1 MQHQLSE
8 EQRVLL
14 LLPTRTYRA
23 TDFLAAALKLN
34 VEVVIASEEAA
45 TTADLSPRHTLVLDF
60 STPSQ
65 ATQTIVEFADN
76 YPIAAIIGVD
86 DDTTLL
92 ATTASEALGIPHNP
106 VDSAKATRNKYLL
119 RHTLAT
125 NGVSGPAYQRFSI
138 EDNPAEIAAQI
149 GTDTYVSFPCII
161 KPLSLSASRGVI
173 RADTP
178 AEFIEAFQRTAK
190 LLRTLQASTIPSVSH
205 QNTSLQRSGRRLER
219 KTPQESNLRSLS
231 ARKIKKP
238 AQYLL
243 VEDYIPGIEVA
254 LEGILLDG
262 ELKTLALFDK
272 PDPLE
277 GPFFEETLYVTPSRL
292 SMEVQ
297 EALHQA
303 TAEAAHALGL
313 KHGPTHAE
321 LRYNDKG
328 AHLIEIAAR
337 TIGGLCARTLRFG
350 TGMSLEELVIRH
362 AIGQQ
367 VEELHREQQAAGV
380 MMIPVPK
387 AGILG
392 EVRGKTAA
400 HCVDGIVEVN
410 ITIPIG
416 GEVVPLPEG
425 ARYLGFIF
433 ARAETPETVEAAL
446 REAHRQLKFVILA

>member
-1 MQHQLSE
+1 MQHQPLE
-8 EQRVLL
+8 KPRILL

-23 TDFLAAALKLN
+23 ADFLEAASKLD
-34 VEVVIASEEAA
+34 VEVIVASEEEA
-45 TTADLSPRHTLVLDF
+45 TMADLSPRHTLVLDF
-60 STPSQ
+60 SAPTAASQ
-65 ATQTIVEFADN
+65 AILEFDAT
-76 YPIAAIIGVD
+76 YPLAAIVGVD

-92 ATTASEALGIPHNP
+92 ATTASEALGLPHNP
-106 VDSAKATRNKYLL
+106 VASAKATRNKYLL
-119 RHTLAT
+119 RHTLST
-125 NGVSGPAYQRFSI
+125 NGVSVPAYQRFSI
-138 EDNPAEIAAQI
+138 YDDPTEIVGVGSPNPDS
-149 GTDTYVSFPCII
+149 TDTQVDFPCVI

-178 AEFIEAFQRTAK
+178 AEFIDAFQRTTK
-190 LLRTLQASTIPSVSH
+190 LLHTLKNATEDNSQTHAS
-205 QNTSLQRSGRRLER
+205 
-219 KTPQESNLRSLS
+219 
-231 ARKIKKP
+231 
-238 AQYLL
+238 QYLL

-277 GPFFEETLYVTPSRL
+277 GPFFEETLYITPSRL
-292 SMEVQ
+292 PPDVQ
-297 EALHQA
+297 DALHRA
-303 TAEAAHALGL
+303 TAEAATALGL
-313 KHGPTHAE
+313 QHGPVHAE

-362 AIGQQ
+362 AIGQP
-367 VEELHREQQAAGV
+367 VEALQREQQAAGV

-400 HCVDGIVEVN
+400 HRIDGIVEVN

-433 ARAETPETVEAAL
+433 ARAETPERVEKAL
-446 REAHRQLKFVILA
+446 REAHQRLEFMILPCRRGL

>member
-8 EQRVLL
+8 EPRVLL

-23 TDFLAAALKLN
+23 TDFLEAALKLN
-34 VEVVIASEEAA
+34 VEVVVASEEAA

-60 STPSQ
+60 SAPTV
-65 ATQTIVEFADN
+65 ATQIIVEFAET
-76 YPIAAIIGVD
+76 YPIAAIVGVD

-92 ATTASEALGIPHNP
+92 ATAASEALGLPHNP

-125 NGVSGPAYQRFSI
+125 NGVSVPAYQRVSI
-138 EDNPAEIAAQI
+138 HDDAAEIAAKL
-149 GTDTYVSFPCII
+149 GTDTHVSFPCII

-178 AEFIEAFQRTAK
+178 AEFVEAFQRTTK
-190 LLRTLQASTIPSVSH
+190 LLHAL
-205 QNTSLQRSGRRLER
+205 
-219 KTPQESNLRSLS
+219 QESTDP
-231 ARKIKKP
+231 P

-254 LEGILLDG
+254 LEGMLLDG

-292 SMEVQ
+292 SMEIQ
-297 EALHQA
+297 AALHRA
-303 TAEAAHALGL
+303 TVEAADALGL
-313 KHGPTHAE
+313 RHGPIHAE
-321 LRYNDKG
+321 LRYNDTG
-328 AHLIEIAAR
+328 AHLIEVAAR

-367 VEELHREQQAAGV
+367 VEELQREQQAAGV

-433 ARAETPETVEAAL
+433 ARAETPEAVESAL
-446 REAHRQLKFVILA
+446 REAHRQLEFVILA

>member
-1 MQHQLSE
+1 MQHQSLE
-8 EQRVLL
+8 KTRVLL

-23 TDFLAAALKLN
+23 TDFLEAALKLN
-34 VEVVIASEEAA
+34 VEVVVASEEAA

-60 STPSQ
+60 SAPTA
-65 ATQTIVEFADN
+65 ATQAIVEFSET
-76 YPIAAIIGVD
+76 YPIAAIVGVD

-92 ATTASEALGIPHNP
+92 ATAASEALGLPHNP
-106 VDSAKATRNKYLL
+106 IDSAKATRNKYRL

-125 NGVSGPAYQRFSI
+125 NGVSVPAYQRFSI
-138 EDNPAEIAAQI
+138 HDDAAVIAARL
-149 GTDTYVSFPCII
+149 GTETQVGFPCVI

-178 AEFIEAFQRTAK
+178 TEFIEAFQRTTK
-190 LLRTLQASTIPSVSH
+190 LLHTLQ
-205 QNTSLQRSGRRLER
+205 
-219 KTPQESNLRSLS
+219 ESDDP
-231 ARKIKKP
+231 P

-292 SMEVQ
+292 SMDIQ
-297 EALHQA
+297 EALHRA
-303 TAEAAHALGL
+303 TAEAADALGL
-313 KHGPTHAE
+313 RHGPIHAE

-362 AIGQQ
+362 AIGQP
-367 VEELHREQQAAGV
+367 VEALQREQHAAGV

-433 ARAETPETVEAAL
+433 ARAETPEVVEAAL
-446 REAHRQLKFVILA
+446 REAHRRLEFVILP

>member
-1 MQHQLSE
+1 MQHQPLE
-8 EQRVLL
+8 KPRVLL

-23 TDFLAAALKLN
+23 SDFLEAASKLD
-34 VEVVIASEEAA
+34 VEIVVASEEAA

-60 STPSQ
+60 S
-65 ATQTIVEFADN
+65 A
-76 YPIAAIIGVD
+76 PIAATQAILEFTDTHPLAAIVGVD

-92 ATTASEALGIPHNP
+92 ATTASEALGLPHNP
-106 VDSAKATRNKYLL
+106 VASAKATRNKYLL

-125 NGVSGPAYQRFSI
+125 NGVSVPAYQRFSI
-138 EDNPAEIAAQI
+138 YDDPAEIVRTQFD
-149 GTDTYVSFPCII
+149 TDAHLSFPCVI

-173 RADTP
+173 RTDTP
-178 AEFIEAFQRTAK
+178 DEFIKAFQRTTK
-190 LLRTLQASTIPSVSH
+190 LLHTLKDTTEVSSQTHAS
-205 QNTSLQRSGRRLER
+205 
-219 KTPQESNLRSLS
+219 
-231 ARKIKKP
+231 
-238 AQYLL
+238 QYLL

-254 LEGILLDG
+254 LEGIRLDG

-277 GPFFEETLYVTPSRL
+277 GPFFEETLYITPSRL
-292 SMEVQ
+292 SADIQ
-297 EALHQA
+297 AALHNA
-303 TAEAAHALGL
+303 TAEAANALGL
-313 KHGPTHAE
+313 RHGPVHAE
-321 LRYNDKG
+321 LRYNDNG

-362 AIGQQ
+362 AIGQP
-367 VEELHREQQAAGV
+367 VETLQREQQAAGV

-392 EVRGKTAA
+392 EVRGKTSAY
-400 HCVDGIVEVN
+400 HVDGIVEVN

-433 ARAETPETVEAAL
+433 ARAETPEAVEAAL
-446 REAHRQLKFVILA
+446 REAHRRLEFVIFP

>member
-8 EQRVLL
+8 EPRVLL

-23 TDFLAAALKLN
+23 TDFLEAALKLN
-34 VEVVIASEEAA
+34 VEVVVASEEAA

-60 STPSQ
+60 SAPTV
-65 ATQTIVEFADN
+65 ATQIIVEFSET
-76 YPIAAIIGVD
+76 YPIAAIVGVD

-92 ATTASEALGIPHNP
+92 ATAALEALGLPHNP

-125 NGVSGPAYQRFSI
+125 NGVSVPAYQRVSI
-138 EDNPAEIAAQI
+138 HDDAAEIAAKL
-149 GTDTYVSFPCII
+149 GTDTHVSFPCII

-178 AEFIEAFQRTAK
+178 AEFVEAFQRTTK
-190 LLRTLQASTIPSVSH
+190 LLHAL
-205 QNTSLQRSGRRLER
+205 
-219 KTPQESNLRSLS
+219 QESTDP
-231 ARKIKKP
+231 P

-254 LEGILLDG
+254 LEGMLLDG

-292 SMEVQ
+292 SMEIQ
-297 EALHQA
+297 AALHRA
-303 TAEAAHALGL
+303 TVEAADALGL
-313 KHGPTHAE
+313 IHGPIHAE
-321 LRYNDKG
+321 LRYNDTG

-367 VEELHREQQAAGV
+367 VEELQREQQAAGV

-400 HCVDGIVEVN
+400 YCVDGIVEVN

-433 ARAETPETVEAAL
+433 ARAETPEAVEVAL
-446 REAHRQLKFVILA
+446 REAHRQLEFVILA

>member
-1 MQHQLSE
+1 MPAYIIQWLRKRTYPQSCRNLPDPIVKHSGTMSRFNSLKE
-8 EQRVLL
+8 PRVLL

-23 TDFLAAALKLN
+23 TDFLEAALKLN
-34 VEVVIASEEAA
+34 VEVVVASEETA
-45 TTADLSPRHTLVLDF
+45 TTANLSPRHSLVLDF
-60 STPSQ
+60 SAPAA
-65 ATQTIVEFADN
+65 ATQTIVEFAETH
-76 YPIAAIIGVD
+76 PITAIVGVD

-92 ATTASEALGIPHNP
+92 ATTASEALGLPHNP

-119 RHTLAT
+119 RQTLAT
-125 NGVSGPAYQRFSI
+125 NGVSVPAYQRFSI
-138 EDNPAEIAAQI
+138 KDDPAEIAAKL
-149 GTDTYVSFPCII
+149 GTDTQVDFPCII

-173 RADTP
+173 KADAP

-190 LLRTLQASTIPSVSH
+190 LLRTLQESTDPP
-205 QNTSLQRSGRRLER
+205 
-219 KTPQESNLRSLS
+219 TP
-231 ARKIKKP
+231 
-238 AQYLL
+238 YLL
-243 VEDYIPGIEVA
+243 VENYIPGIEVA

-292 SMEVQ
+292 SVEVQ
-297 EALHQA
+297 DALHRA
-303 TAEAAHALGL
+303 TAEAADALGL
-313 KHGPTHAE
+313 RHGPIHAE

-362 AIGQQ
+362 AIGLQ
-367 VEELHREQQAAGV
+367 VEELQREKRAAGV

-433 ARAETPETVEAAL
+433 ARAETPEAVESAL
-446 REAHRQLKFVILA
+446 REAHRQLEFVILA

>member
-1 MQHQLSE
+1 MTDKP
-8 EQRVLL
+8 RVLL

-23 TDFLAAALKLN
+23 TDFLEAALKLN
-34 VEVVIASEEAA
+34 VEVVVASEEAA

-60 STPSQ
+60 SAPAA
-65 ATQTIVEFADN
+65 ATQTIVEFAET
-76 YPIAAIIGVD
+76 YPITAIVGVD

-92 ATTASEALGIPHNP
+92 ATTASEALGLPHNP

-119 RHTLAT
+119 RQTLAT
-125 NGVSGPAYQRFSI
+125 NGVSVPAYQRFSI
-138 EDNPAEIAAQI
+138 EDDPAEIAAKL
-149 GTDTYVSFPCII
+149 GTDTQIEFPCVI

-173 RADTP
+173 KADTP
-178 AEFIEAFQRTAK
+178 AEFIEAFQRTSK
-190 LLRTLQASTIPSVSH
+190 LLQTLQGSTDPP
-205 QNTSLQRSGRRLER
+205 
-219 KTPQESNLRSLS
+219 TP
-231 ARKIKKP
+231 
-238 AQYLL
+238 YLL

-292 SMEVQ
+292 SVEVQ
-297 EALHQA
+297 GALHRA
-303 TAEAAHALGL
+303 TAEAADALGL
-313 KHGPTHAE
+313 RHGPIHAE
-321 LRYNDKG
+321 LRHNDKG

-362 AIGQQ
+362 AIGQP
-367 VEELHREQQAAGV
+367 VEALQREKRAAGV

-433 ARAETPETVEAAL
+433 ARAETPEAVESAL
-446 REAHRQLKFVILA
+446 REAHRQLEFVILA

>member
-1 MQHQLSE
+1 MSRLIRE
-8 EQRVLL
+8 KEQRVLL

-23 TDFLAAALKLN
+23 TDFLEAALKLN
-34 VEVVIASEEAA
+34 VEVVVASEEVA

-60 STPSQ
+60 SAPTTAAQ
-65 ATQTIVEFADN
+65 MIVEFAETH
-76 YPIAAIIGVD
+76 PITAIVGVD

-92 ATTASEALGIPHNP
+92 ATTASAALGLPHNP
-106 VDSAKATRNKYLL
+106 IDSAKATRNKYLL
-119 RHTLAT
+119 RQTLAT
-125 NGVSGPAYQRFSI
+125 NGVSVPAYQRFFI
-138 EDNPAEIAAQI
+138 EDDPAEIAARF
-149 GTDTYVSFPCII
+149 GTDTHVDFPCIL

-173 RADTP
+173 KADTP

-190 LLRTLQASTIPSVSH
+190 LLRTLQESTDP
-205 QNTSLQRSGRRLER
+205 
-219 KTPQESNLRSLS
+219 
-231 ARKIKKP
+231 P
-238 AQYLL
+238 APYLL
-243 VEDYIPGIEVA
+243 VENYIPGIEMA

-292 SMEVQ
+292 SVEVQ
-297 EALHQA
+297 DALHRA
-303 TAEAAHALGL
+303 TAEAADALGL
-313 KHGPTHAE
+313 RHGPIHAE

-367 VEELHREQQAAGV
+367 VEELQRENRAAGV

-400 HCVDGIVEVN
+400 QCVDGIVEVN

-433 ARAETPETVEAAL
+433 ARAETPEAVESAL
-446 REAHRQLKFVILA
+446 REAHQQLEFVILA

>member
-1 MQHQLSE
+1 MTDKP
-8 EQRVLL
+8 RILL

-23 TDFLAAALKLN
+23 TDFLEAALKLD
-34 VEVVIASEEAA
+34 VEVVVASEEAA

-60 STPSQ
+60 SAPTV
-65 ATQTIVEFADN
+65 ATQAILEFDAAYPLTAIV
-76 YPIAAIIGVD
+76 GVD

-92 ATTASEALGIPHNP
+92 ATTASEALRLPHNP
-106 VDSAKATRNKYLL
+106 VASAKATRNKYLL
-119 RHTLAT
+119 RHILSTK
-125 NGVSGPAYQRFSI
+125 GVSGPTYQRFSI
-138 EDNPAEIAAQI
+138 HDDPAEIVGVGAPNP
-149 GTDTYVSFPCII
+149 TDTQRIENGTPTVKSEAPVFGSDFPCVI
-161 KPLSLSASRGVI
+161 KPLALSASRGVI

-178 AEFIEAFQRTAK
+178 TEFIEAFQRTTK
-190 LLRTLQASTIPSVSH
+190 LLHTLNDATDGGGVS
-205 QNTSLQRSGRRLER
+205 NPDALTS
-219 KTPQESNLRSLS
+219 
-231 ARKIKKP
+231 
-238 AQYLL
+238 QYLL

-254 LEGILLDG
+254 LEGILLNG
-262 ELKTLALFDK
+262 ELKVLALFDK

-277 GPFFEETLYVTPSRL
+277 GPFFEETLYITPSRL
-292 SMEVQ
+292 PKDVQ
-297 EALHQA
+297 KAFHSA
-303 TAEAAHALGL
+303 TAEAAKALGL
-313 KHGPTHAE
+313 QHGPVHAE

-362 AIGQQ
+362 AIGQP
-367 VEELHREQQAAGV
+367 VEMLQREQHAAGV

-392 EVRGKTAA
+392 EVRGKTEA
-400 HCVDGIVEVN
+400 HRVDSIVEVN

-433 ARAETPETVEAAL
+433 ARAETPTAVETAL
-446 REAHRQLKFVILA
+446 REAHQQLEFVILPCRRGL

>member
-1 MQHQLSE
+1 MTDKP
-8 EQRVLL
+8 RVLL

-23 TDFLAAALKLN
+23 TDFLEAALRLN
-34 VEVVIASEEAA
+34 VEVVVASEEAA
-45 TTADLSPRHTLVLDF
+45 TTADESPRHSLVLDF
-60 STPSQ
+60 SASAAAAQ
-65 ATQTIVEFADN
+65 AIAEFAET
-76 YPIAAIIGVD
+76 YPITAIVGVD

-92 ATTASEALGIPHNP
+92 ATVASETLRLPHNP
-106 VDSAKATRNKYLL
+106 IDSAKATRNKYLL
-119 RHTLAT
+119 RDTLAA
-125 NGVSGPAYQRFSI
+125 NGVSVPAYHRFSI
-138 EDNPAEIAAQI
+138 HDNPFEIAEKL
-149 GTDTYVSFPCII
+149 GTDIQVGFPCVL

-190 LLRTLQASTIPSVSH
+190 LLQTLQESTDP
-205 QNTSLQRSGRRLER
+205 
-219 KTPQESNLRSLS
+219 
-231 ARKIKKP
+231 P

-254 LEGILLDG
+254 LEGILLEG

-292 SMEVQ
+292 SRHIQ
-297 EALHQA
+297 EELHRA
-303 TAEAAHALGL
+303 TAEAADALGL
-313 KHGPTHAE
+313 KHGPVHAE

-362 AIGQQ
+362 AIGQP
-367 VEELHREQQAAGV
+367 VETLQREQKAAGV

-433 ARAETPETVEAAL
+433 ARAETPETVETAL
-446 REAHRQLKFVILA
+446 REAHRQLEFVIFA

>member
-1 MQHQLSE
+1 MTDKP
-8 EQRVLL
+8 RVLL

-23 TDFLAAALKLN
+23 TDFLEAALKLD
-34 VEVVIASEEAA
+34 VEVVVASEETA
-45 TTADLSPRHTLVLDF
+45 TTADASPRHTLVLDF
-60 STPSQ
+60 SAPAA
-65 ATQTIVEFADN
+65 ATQTIVEFAET
-76 YPIAAIIGVD
+76 YPLAAIVGVD

-92 ATTASEALGIPHNP
+92 ATTASEALGLPHNP

-125 NGVSGPAYQRFSI
+125 KGVSVPAYQRFSI
-138 EDNPAEIAAQI
+138 EDNPADIVAKL
-149 GTDTYVSFPCII
+149 GTDTHVRFPCII

-173 RADTP
+173 RANTP
-178 AEFIEAFQRTAK
+178 AEFIAAFHRTAK
-190 LLRTLQASTIPSVSH
+190 LLR
-205 QNTSLQRSGRRLER
+205 
-219 KTPQESNLRSLS
+219 
-231 ARKIKKP
+231 KIGKP
-238 AQYLL
+238 AHYLL

-254 LEGILLDG
+254 LEGILLKG

-292 SMEVQ
+292 STKVQ
-297 EALHQA
+297 AELHQA

-313 KHGPTHAE
+313 RHGPIHAE
-321 LRYNDKG
+321 LRYNDTG

-350 TGMSLEELVIRH
+350 LSMSLEELVIRH
-362 AIGQQ
+362 AIGQH
-367 VEELHREQQAAGV
+367 VAELQREQQAAGV

-400 HCVDGIVEVN
+400 YSVDGIVEVN

-433 ARAETPETVEAAL
+433 ARAETPEAVEAAL
-446 REAHRQLKFVILA
+446 RKAHQELEFVILAK

>member
-1 MQHQLSE
+1 MTNKS
-8 EQRVLL
+8 RVLL

-23 TDFLAAALKLN
+23 TDFLEAALKLN
-34 VEVVIASEEAA
+34 VEVVVASEEAA

-60 STPSQ
+60 SAPTA
-65 ATQTIVEFADN
+65 ATQTIVEFAET
-76 YPIAAIIGVD
+76 YPIAAIVGVD

-92 ATTASEALGIPHNP
+92 ATTASEALGLPHNP
-106 VDSAKATRNKYLL
+106 VESAKATRNKYLL
-119 RHTLAT
+119 RNTLAT
-125 NGVSGPAYQRFSI
+125 NGVSVPAHQRFSTD
-138 EDNPAEIAAQI
+138 DNPAEIAAKL
-149 GTDTYVSFPCII
+149 GTDTHVSFPCII

-173 RADTP
+173 RTDTP
-178 AEFIEAFQRTAK
+178 SEFIEAFQRTAK
-190 LLRTLQASTIPSVSH
+190 LLRTLQESTDP
-205 QNTSLQRSGRRLER
+205 
-219 KTPQESNLRSLS
+219 P
-231 ARKIKKP
+231 P
-238 AQYLL
+238 QYLL

-262 ELKTLALFDK
+262 ALKTLALFDK

-292 SMEVQ
+292 SMEIQ
-297 EALHQA
+297 EELHRA
-303 TAEAAHALGL
+303 TAEAADALGL
-313 KHGPTHAE
+313 KHGPIHAE
-321 LRYNDKG
+321 LRYNDRG

-367 VEELHREQQAAGV
+367 VDELQREQQAAGV

-392 EVRGKTAA
+392 DVRGKTAA
-400 HCVDGIVEVN
+400 YCVDGIVEVN

-433 ARAETPETVEAAL
+433 ARAETPEAVESAL
-446 REAHRQLKFVILA
+446 REAHQRLEFVILASE

>member
-1 MQHQLSE
+1 MPHQLSE
-8 EQRVLL
+8 KTRVLL

-23 TDFLAAALKLN
+23 TDFLEAALKLN
-34 VEVVIASEEAA
+34 VEVVVASEEAA
-45 TTADLSPRHTLVLDF
+45 TTADISPRHTLVFDF
-60 STPSQ
+60 SAPTA
-65 ATQTIVEFADN
+65 ATQAIVEFAET
-76 YPIAAIIGVD
+76 YPIAAIVGVD

-92 ATTASEALGIPHNP
+92 ATAASEALGLPHNP

-119 RHTLAT
+119 RDTLAT
-125 NGVSGPAYQRFSI
+125 NGVSVPAFQRFSI
-138 EDNPAEIAAQI
+138 RDDAAEIAAKL
-149 GTDTYVSFPCII
+149 GTDTQVGFPCII

-178 AEFIEAFQRTAK
+178 AEFIEAFQRTTK
-190 LLRTLQASTIPSVSH
+190 LLHAL
-205 QNTSLQRSGRRLER
+205 
-219 KTPQESNLRSLS
+219 QESTD
-231 ARKIKKP
+231 P
-238 AQYLL
+238 PVEYLL

-262 ELKTLALFDK
+262 GLKTLALFDK

-292 SMEVQ
+292 SMGVQ
-297 EALHQA
+297 EALHRA
-303 TAEAAHALGL
+303 TAEAADALGL
-313 KHGPTHAE
+313 RHGPIHAE

-367 VEELHREQQAAGV
+367 VEELQREQQAAGV

-392 EVRGKTAA
+392 EVRGRTAA
-400 HCVDGIVEVN
+400 YCVDGIVEVN

-433 ARAETPETVEAAL
+433 ARAETPEAVESAL
-446 REAHRQLKFVILA
+446 REAHQRLEFVILA

>member
-8 EQRVLL
+8 EPRVLL

-23 TDFLAAALKLN
+23 TDFLEAALKLN
-34 VEVVIASEEAA
+34 VEVVVASEEAA

-60 STPSQ
+60 SAPTA
-65 ATQTIVEFADN
+65 ATQIIVEFAET
-76 YPIAAIIGVD
+76 YPIAAIVGVD
-86 DDTTLL
+86 DDTTLI
-92 ATTASEALGIPHNP
+92 ATVASEALGLPHNP

-125 NGVSGPAYQRFSI
+125 NGVSVPAFQRFSI
-138 EDNPAEIAAQI
+138 EDDPAEIAAKLMVPRPNKLKI
-149 GTDTYVSFPCII
+149 SFPCII

-178 AEFIEAFQRTAK
+178 AEFVEAFQRTTK
-190 LLRTLQASTIPSVSH
+190 LLHAL
-205 QNTSLQRSGRRLER
+205 
-219 KTPQESNLRSLS
+219 QESTHP
-231 ARKIKKP
+231 A

-254 LEGILLDG
+254 LEGMLLDG

-297 EALHQA
+297 AALHRA
-303 TAEAAHALGL
+303 TAEAADALGL
-313 KHGPTHAE
+313 RHGPIHAE
-321 LRYNDKG
+321 LRYNDTG

-367 VEELHREQQAAGV
+367 VEELQREQQAAGV

-400 HCVDGIVEVN
+400 YCVDGIVEVN

-433 ARAETPETVEAAL
+433 ARAETPEAVESAL
-446 REAHRQLKFVILA
+446 REAHRQLAFVILA

>member
-1 MQHQLSE
+1 MQQNLLE
-8 EQRVLL
+8 KPRILL

-23 TDFLAAALKLN
+23 TDFLEAALKLD
-34 VEVVIASEEAA
+34 VEVVVASEEAA

-60 STPSQ
+60 GAPAI
-65 ATQTIVEFADN
+65 ATQAICEFNTTYPLTAIV
-76 YPIAAIIGVD
+76 GVD

-92 ATTASEALGIPHNP
+92 ATTASAALGLPHNP
-106 VDSAKATRNKYLL
+106 VASAKATRDKYLL
-119 RHTLAT
+119 RRTLAT
-125 NGVSGPAYQRFSI
+125 NAVSVPAYQRFSI
-138 EDNPAEIAAQI
+138 YDDPNEIAAKL
-149 GTDTYVSFPCII
+149 GNLDTQVGFPCVI

-178 AEFIEAFQRTAK
+178 TEFIEAFQRTTK
-190 LLRTLQASTIPSVSH
+190 LLLTLQDANGHNSS
-205 QNTSLQRSGRRLER
+205 
-219 KTPQESNLRSLS
+219 QEHFS
-231 ARKIKKP
+231 
-238 AQYLL
+238 QYLL

-262 ELKTLALFDK
+262 ELKTLTIFDK

-277 GPFFEETLYVTPSRL
+277 GPFFEETLYITPSRL
-292 SMEVQ
+292 SSDIQ
-297 EALHQA
+297 AALHRA
-303 TAEAAHALGL
+303 TAEAADALGL
-313 KHGPTHAE
+313 RHGPVHAE

-337 TIGGLCARTLRFG
+337 TIGGLCSRTLRFG

-362 AIGQQ
+362 AIGQPIEALQ
-367 VEELHREQQAAGV
+367 REQQAAGV

-392 EVRGKTAA
+392 EIRGKAA
-400 HCVDGIVEVN
+400 ARRVSEIVEVN

-433 ARAETPETVEAAL
+433 ARAETSETVETAL
-446 REAHRQLKFVILA
+446 REAHRQLQFVILP

>member
-8 EQRVLL
+8 EPRVLL

-23 TDFLAAALKLN
+23 TDFLEAALKLN
-34 VEVVIASEEAA
+34 VEVVVASEEAA

-60 STPSQ
+60 SAPTA
-65 ATQTIVEFADN
+65 ATQIIVEFAET
-76 YPIAAIIGVD
+76 YPIAAIVGVD

-92 ATTASEALGIPHNP
+92 AAAASEALGLPHNP

-125 NGVSGPAYQRFSI
+125 NGVSVPAYQRVSI
-138 EDNPAEIAAQI
+138 HDDAAEIAAKL
-149 GTDTYVSFPCII
+149 GTDTHVSFPCII

-178 AEFIEAFQRTAK
+178 AEFVEAFQRTTK
-190 LLRTLQASTIPSVSH
+190 LLHAL
-205 QNTSLQRSGRRLER
+205 
-219 KTPQESNLRSLS
+219 QESTDP
-231 ARKIKKP
+231 P

-254 LEGILLDG
+254 LEGMLLDG

-277 GPFFEETLYVTPSRL
+277 GPFFEETLYVTPSGL

-297 EALHQA
+297 AALHRA
-303 TAEAAHALGL
+303 TVEAADALGL
-313 KHGPTHAE
+313 IHGPIHAE
-321 LRYNDKG
+321 LRYNDTG

-367 VEELHREQQAAGV
+367 VEELQREQQAAGV

-400 HCVDGIVEVN
+400 YCVDGIVEVN

-433 ARAETPETVEAAL
+433 ARAETPEAVESAL
-446 REAHRQLKFVILA
+446 REAHRQLEFVILA

>member
-8 EQRVLL
+8 KPRVLL

-23 TDFLAAALKLN
+23 TDFLEAALKLN
-34 VEVVIASEEAA
+34 VEVVVASEEAA

-60 STPSQ
+60 SEPTA
-65 ATQTIVEFADN
+65 ATQTIVEFAET
-76 YPIAAIIGVD
+76 YPISAIVGVD

-92 ATTASEALGIPHNP
+92 ATAASEALGLPHNP

-125 NGVSGPAYQRFSI
+125 NGVSVPAYECFSI
-138 EDNPAEIAAQI
+138 EDDPVEIASRL
-149 GTDTYVSFPCII
+149 GTDTHVNFPCII

-178 AEFIEAFQRTAK
+178 AEFIEAFQRTTK
-190 LLRTLQASTIPSVSH
+190 LLRTLQ
-205 QNTSLQRSGRRLER
+205 
-219 KTPQESNLRSLS
+219 ESADPPIQS
-231 ARKIKKP
+231 
-238 AQYLL
+238 LL

-262 ELKTLALFDK
+262 ALKTLALFDK

-277 GPFFEETLYVTPSRL
+277 GPYFEETLYVTPSRL
-292 SMEVQ
+292 PMEVQ
-297 EALHQA
+297 DGLHRA
-303 TAEAAHALGL
+303 TAEAADALGL
-313 KHGPTHAE
+313 RHGPIHAE

-350 TGMSLEELVIRH
+350 TGMALEELVIRH

-367 VEELHREQQAAGV
+367 VEELQRENRAAGV

-400 HCVDGIVEVN
+400 YCVDGIVEVN

-446 REAHRQLKFVILA
+446 REAHRQLEFVILA

>member
-1 MQHQLSE
+1 MTDKS
-8 EQRVLL
+8 RILL

-23 TDFLAAALKLN
+23 TDFLEAALKLD
-34 VEVVIASEEAA
+34 VEVVVASEEAA
-45 TTADLSPRHTLVLDF
+45 TTTDLSPRHTLVLDF
-60 STPSQ
+60 SAPTV
-65 ATQTIVEFADN
+65 ATQAILEFDDTYPLTAIV
-76 YPIAAIIGVD
+76 GVD

-92 ATTASEALGIPHNP
+92 ATTASRALGLPHNP
-106 VDSAKATRNKYLL
+106 VASAKATRNKYLL
-119 RHTLAT
+119 RDTLAA
-125 NGVSGPAYQRFSI
+125 NGVSVPAYQRFSI
-138 EDNPAEIAAQI
+138 CDDPTEIVGVGSSNPD
-149 GTDTYVSFPCII
+149 GTDAQVRFPCVI

-190 LLRTLQASTIPSVSH
+190 LLHTLQAATEVNSQEHVS
-205 QNTSLQRSGRRLER
+205 
-219 KTPQESNLRSLS
+219 
-231 ARKIKKP
+231 
-238 AQYLL
+238 QYLL

-254 LEGILLDG
+254 LEGILLGG

-277 GPFFEETLYVTPSRL
+277 GPFFEETLYITPSRL
-292 SMEVQ
+292 SVDIQ
-297 EALHQA
+297 DALHNA
-303 TAEAAHALGL
+303 TAEAADALGL
-313 KHGPTHAE
+313 RHGPVHAE

-362 AIGQQ
+362 AIGQP
-367 VEELHREQQAAGV
+367 VEALQREQQAAGV
-380 MMIPVPK
+380 MMIPVPE

-392 EVRGKTAA
+392 EVRGKAAA
-400 HCVDGIVEVN
+400 HHVDGIVEVN

-433 ARAETPETVEAAL
+433 ARAETPAAVETAL
-446 REAHRQLKFVILA
+446 REAHQQLGFVILPCRRGL

>member
-1 MQHQLSE
+1 MQQQTLE
-8 EQRVLL
+8 KPRILL

-23 TDFLAAALKLN
+23 TDFLEAALNLD
-34 VEVVIASEEAA
+34 VEVVVASEEPA

-60 STPSQ
+60 STPTV
-65 ATQTIVEFADN
+65 ATENILEFNRTYPLTAIV
-76 YPIAAIIGVD
+76 GVD

-92 ATTASEALGIPHNP
+92 ATTASEALGLPHNP
-106 VDSAKATRNKYLL
+106 VASAKATRDKYLL
-119 RHTLAT
+119 RQTLAQ
-125 NGVSGPAYQRFSI
+125 NGVSVPAYQRVSI
-138 EDNPAEIAAQI
+138 YDDPAQI
-149 GTDTYVSFPCII
+149 VGVGSPNPYSTGMQVGFPCII

-178 AEFIEAFQRTAK
+178 TEFIEAFQRTTK
-190 LLRTLQASTIPSVSH
+190 LLHTLNE
-205 QNTSLQRSGRRLER
+205 NTSVGEACN
-219 KTPQESNLRSLS
+219 PDSLTHS
-231 ARKIKKP
+231 P
-238 AQYLL
+238 ANVGGVCNPDSLTQYLL

-262 ELKTLALFDK
+262 ELKTLTIFDK

-292 SMEVQ
+292 PTDIQ
-297 EALHQA
+297 TALHHA
-303 TAEAAHALGL
+303 TTEAADALGL
-313 KHGPTHAE
+313 RHGPVHAE
-321 LRYNDKG
+321 LRYNDTG

-362 AIGQQ
+362 AIGEPVKTFQ
-367 VEELHREQQAAGV
+367 REQRAAGV

-400 HCVDGIVEVN
+400 HRVDGIVEMN

-433 ARAETPETVEAAL
+433 ARAETPEVVEAAL
-446 REAHRQLKFVILA
+446 REAHQRLEFVILP

>member
-1 MQHQLSE
+1 MQQQPSE
-8 EQRVLL
+8 KPRILL

-23 TDFLAAALKLN
+23 TDFLEAALKLD
-34 VEVVIASEEAA
+34 VEVVVASEEAA
-45 TTADLSPRHTLVLDF
+45 TTADLSPRQSLVLDIAAP
-60 STPSQ
+60 TA
-65 ATQTIVEFADN
+65 ATQTILEFADT
-76 YPIAAIIGVD
+76 YPITAIVGVD

-92 ATTASEALGIPHNP
+92 ATTASAALGLPHNP
-106 VDSAKATRNKYLL
+106 VASAKATRDKYRL
-119 RHTLAT
+119 RDTLST
-125 NGVSGPAYQRFSI
+125 NGVSVPGYQRFSI
-138 EDNPAEIAAQI
+138 YEDAVEIAKKL
-149 GTDTYVSFPCII
+149 GTEIPVNFPCVI

-178 AEFIEAFQRTAK
+178 TEFVEAFQRTTK
-190 LLRTLQASTIPSVSH
+190 LLHALQEATEITSQEHAS
-205 QNTSLQRSGRRLER
+205 
-219 KTPQESNLRSLS
+219 
-231 ARKIKKP
+231 
-238 AQYLL
+238 QYLL

-254 LEGILLDG
+254 LEGILLAG

-277 GPFFEETLYVTPSRL
+277 GPFFEETLYITPSRL
-292 SMEVQ
+292 SVDIQ
-297 EALHQA
+297 DALHHA
-303 TAEAAHALGL
+303 TAEAASALGL
-313 KHGPTHAE
+313 QHGPVHAE
-321 LRYNDKG
+321 LRYNDAG

-337 TIGGLCARTLRFG
+337 TIGGLCSRTLRFG

-362 AIGQQ
+362 AIGQP
-367 VEELHREQQAAGV
+367 VETLQREQQAAGV

-400 HCVDGIVEVN
+400 YHVDGIVEVS

-446 REAHRQLKFVILA
+446 REAHRRLAFVILP

>member
-1 MQHQLSE
+1 MQHQPLE
-8 EQRVLL
+8 KPRVLL

-23 TDFLAAALKLN
+23 SDFLEAASKLD
-34 VEVVIASEEAA
+34 VEIVVASEEAA

-60 STPSQ
+60 S
-65 ATQTIVEFADN
+65 A
-76 YPIAAIIGVD
+76 PIAATQAILEFTDTHPLAAIVGVD

-92 ATTASEALGIPHNP
+92 ATTASKALGLPHNP
-106 VDSAKATRNKYLL
+106 VASAKATRNKYLL

-125 NGVSGPAYQRFSI
+125 NGVSVPAYQRFSI
-138 EDNPAEIAAQI
+138 YDDPAEIVRTQFD
-149 GTDTYVSFPCII
+149 TDAHLSFPCVL

-173 RADTP
+173 RTDTP
-178 AEFIEAFQRTAK
+178 DEFIKAFQRTTK
-190 LLRTLQASTIPSVSH
+190 LLHTLKDTTEVSSQTHAS
-205 QNTSLQRSGRRLER
+205 
-219 KTPQESNLRSLS
+219 
-231 ARKIKKP
+231 
-238 AQYLL
+238 QYLL

-254 LEGILLDG
+254 LEGIRLDG

-277 GPFFEETLYVTPSRL
+277 GPFFEETLYITPSRL
-292 SMEVQ
+292 SADIQ
-297 EALHQA
+297 AALHNA
-303 TAEAAHALGL
+303 TAEAADALGL
-313 KHGPTHAE
+313 RHGPVHAE
-321 LRYNDKG
+321 LRYNDNG

-362 AIGQQ
+362 AIGQP
-367 VEELHREQQAAGV
+367 VETLQREQQAAGV

-392 EVRGKTAA
+392 EVRGKTSAY
-400 HCVDGIVEVN
+400 HVDGIVEVN

-433 ARAETPETVEAAL
+433 ARAETPEAVEAAL
-446 REAHRQLKFVILA
+446 REAHRRLEFVIFP

>member
-1 MQHQLSE
+1 MQQPLE
-8 EQRVLL
+8 KPRILL

-23 TDFLAAALKLN
+23 TDFLEAALKLN
-34 VEVVIASEEAA
+34 VEVVVASEETA

-60 STPSQ
+60 GSPTA
-65 ATQTIVEFADN
+65 ATQAIVEFAET
-76 YPIAAIIGVD
+76 YPIAAIVGVD

-92 ATTASEALGIPHNP
+92 ATAASEALGLSHNP
-106 VDSAKATRNKYLL
+106 VASAKTTRDKYLL
-119 RHTLAT
+119 RHTLET
-125 NGVSGPAYQRFSI
+125 NGVSVPAYQRFSVH
-138 EDNPAEIAAQI
+138 DDATEIAAKL
-149 GTDTYVSFPCII
+149 GTTTQVSFPCII

-178 AEFIEAFQRTAK
+178 AEFVDAFQRTAK
-190 LLRTLQASTIPSVSH
+190 LLHTLQENTEANSQQHAS
-205 QNTSLQRSGRRLER
+205 
-219 KTPQESNLRSLS
+219 
-231 ARKIKKP
+231 
-238 AQYLL
+238 QYLL

-277 GPFFEETLYVTPSRL
+277 GPFFEETLYITPSRL
-292 SMEVQ
+292 SVDIQ
-297 EALHQA
+297 DALHRA
-303 TAEAAHALGL
+303 TAEAADALGL
-313 KHGPTHAE
+313 RHGPVHAE

-367 VEELHREQQAAGV
+367 VEELQREQQAAGV

-400 HCVDGIVEVN
+400 HRVDGIVEVN

-433 ARAETPETVEAAL
+433 ARAETPEAVEAAL
-446 REAHRQLKFVILA
+446 REAHRRLEFVILP

>member
-1 MQHQLSE
+1 MQDQSLE
-8 EQRVLL
+8 KPRILL

-23 TDFLAAALKLN
+23 TDFLAAALKLD
-34 VEVVIASEEAA
+34 VEVVVASEETA

-60 STPSQ
+60 STPTV
-65 ATQTIVEFADN
+65 ATEAILEFN
-76 YPIAAIIGVD
+76 HTHPLTAIIGVD

-92 ATTASEALGIPHNP
+92 ATTASEALGLPNNP
-106 VDSAKATRNKYLL
+106 VASAKATRDKYLL
-119 RHTLAT
+119 RKTLAQ
-125 NGVSGPAYQRFSI
+125 NGVSVPVYHRFSI
-138 EDNPAEIAAQI
+138 YDDPTEIVGAGLRAPYGTETQI
-149 GTDTYVSFPCII
+149 SFPCVI

-173 RADTP
+173 RANTP
-178 AEFIEAFQRTAK
+178 TEFIDAFQRTTK
-190 LLRTLQASTIPSVSH
+190 LLHALRNADKISSSQEHPS
-205 QNTSLQRSGRRLER
+205 
-219 KTPQESNLRSLS
+219 
-231 ARKIKKP
+231 
-238 AQYLL
+238 QYLL

-262 ELKTLALFDK
+262 ELKTLTIFDK

-292 SMEVQ
+292 PADIQ
-297 EALHQA
+297 TALHRA
-303 TAEAAHALGL
+303 TAEAADALGL
-313 KHGPTHAE
+313 RHGPVHAE
-321 LRYNDKG
+321 LRYNDTG

-362 AIGQQ
+362 AIGEP
-367 VEELHREQQAAGV
+367 VETFQREQQAAGV

-392 EVRGKTAA
+392 EVRGKTTAYR
-400 HCVDGIVEVN
+400 VDGIVEVN

-433 ARAETPETVEAAL
+433 ARAETPEVVETAL
-446 REAHRQLKFVILA
+446 REAYRRLKFVILP